1 MLTQEQLTGV
11 YVPIV
16 TPFDSSGAV
25 DLTSFERHVRWL
37 ADRGIHGLVVNG
49 TTGESPTVAWEEVEA
64 LVKTAK
70 NAVGGKLPVIVGTG
84 TNDTAS
90 TVKRTEL
97 ARQLGA
103 DAVLV
108 VVPYYNRPSQE
119 GIAAHFRKAAEVGIP
134 VIAYDNPSRTGVGL
148 TAQTAGAIL
157 SRTGVGLTAQTAGAI
172 LELDGVIGLKDS
184 SGGIQLLTEL
194 SRLNSKPVLCGDDSY
209 AYAMLCCGAK
219 GGILTAS
226 NVVPEALVEMHR
238 QFAEG
243 DSNGAKQ
250 TFEGLLPLIQLLFKE
265 SNPAPVKWILAHRG
279 IIASEALRLPM
290 TTISS
295 KLRQELEA
303 YWSQVGEPV
312 K

>member
-97 ARQLGA
+97 AGRLGA

-148 TAQTAGAIL
+148 TAQTAEA
-157 SRTGVGLTAQTAGAI
+157 V

-194 SRLNSKPVLCGDDSY
+194 SRLSSKPVLCGDDSY

-250 TFEGLLPLIQLLFKE
+250 TFEGLLPLIRLLFKE

-279 IIASEALRLPM
+279 IISSEALRLPM
-290 TTISS
+290 TSISAQ
-295 KLRQELEA
+295 LGQELEA
-303 YWSQVGEPV
+303 YWNQAGELV

>member
-97 ARQLGA
+97 AGRLGA

-148 TAQTAGAIL
+148 TAQTAEA
-157 SRTGVGLTAQTAGAI
+157 V

-194 SRLNSKPVLCGDDSY
+194 SRLSSKPVLCGDDSY

-250 TFEGLLPLIQLLFKE
+250 TFEGLLPLIRLLFKE

-290 TTISS
+290 TSIST
-295 KLRQELEA
+295 KLGQELEA
-303 YWSQVGEPV
+303 YWNQAGELV

>member
-97 ARQLGA
+97 AGRLGA

-148 TAQTAGAIL
+148 TAQTAE
-157 SRTGVGLTAQTAGAI
+157 AI

-194 SRLNSKPVLCGDDSY
+194 SRLSSKPVLCGDDSY

-250 TFEGLLPLIQLLFKE
+250 TFEGLLPLIRLLFKE

-279 IIASEALRLPM
+279 IISSEALRLPM
-290 TTISS
+290 TSISAQ
-295 KLRQELEA
+295 LGQELEA
-303 YWSQVGEPV
+303 YWNQAGELV

>member
-16 TPFDSSGAV
+16 TPFDSNGAV

-97 ARQLGA
+97 AVRLGA

-157 SRTGVGLTAQTAGAI
+157 
-172 LELDGVIGLKDS
+172 ELDGVIGLKDS

-194 SRLNSKPVLCGDDSY
+194 SRLNSKPVLCGDDSF

-250 TFEGLLPLIQLLFKE
+250 TFEELLPLIRLLFKE

-279 IIASEALRLPM
+279 IIASESLRLPM
-290 TTISS
+290 TSISAT
-295 KLRQELEA
+295 LRQELEA
-303 YWSQVGEPV
+303 YWSRAGELV

>member
-90 TVKRTEL
+90 TLKRTEL
-97 ARQLGA
+97 AGQLGA

-157 SRTGVGLTAQTAGAI
+157 
-172 LELDGVIGLKDS
+172 ELDGVIGLKDS

-194 SRLNSKPVLCGDDSY
+194 SRLSSKPVLCGDDSY
-209 AYAMLCCGAK
+209 AYVMLCCGAK

>member
-97 ARQLGA
+97 AGRLGA

-119 GIAAHFRKAAEVGIP
+119 GIATHFRKAAEVGIP

-148 TAQTAGAIL
+148 TAQTAEA
-157 SRTGVGLTAQTAGAI
+157 V

-194 SRLNSKPVLCGDDSY
+194 SRLSSKPVLCGDDSY

-250 TFEGLLPLIQLLFKE
+250 TFEGLLPLIRLLFKE

-279 IIASEALRLPM
+279 IISSEALRLPM
-290 TTISS
+290 TSISA
-295 KLRQELEA
+295 KLGQELEA
-303 YWSQVGEPV
+303 YWNQAGELV